1 MEAPGIDALYGEP
14 LDTFTAARN
23 ALAKELTQA
32 GDRDGAAAVK
42 ALRKPSIAAW
52 ALNQLARTRPTDVER
67 LLAAGEALRHAQ
79 HEALEGGDPA
89 GLRDARRSYDSEVD
103 RLANGAAE
111 LLSEAGKPA
120 GPASRDRLTATLQA
134 AASDDE
140 SRDLLRRGRL
150 VQDLEP
156 VGFGFADD
164 LTVVPTSS
172 SPSPRPPR
180 PPRPKER
187 PRHSRTAPAEA
198 EQSKT
203 REEARREARRLA
215 ATADRAAARADR
227 LAHEADEA
235 ERSAIELRRLADEAR
250 ETLATARSAAEEA
263 GRLSEGARPVP

>member
-79 HEALEGGDPA
+79 HEALEGGDPS
-89 GLRDARRSYDSEVD
+89 GLRDARRAYDSEVD

-120 GPASRDRLTATLQA
+120 GPAPRDRLTATLQA

-172 SPSPRPPR
+172 PPSPR

-215 ATADRAAARADR
+215 ATADRAAARAER
-227 LAHEADEA
+227 LAREADEA

-250 ETLATARSAAEEA
+250 ETLATARRAAEEA